1 MKMHIMPI
9 RRNLKFHVPDEKVLN
24 WHSWGPTVTQFF
36 NTLSL
41 FFPEGERFFINSVR
55 KYRDRIDDPELQ
67 EAVRAFIGQE
77 AMHGRE
83 HEDYN
88 QKMVEAGLPVDTQE
102 AIVSKL
108 LDVISK
114 YTPNALQLSATV
126 ALEHLTA
133 ILADILLREP
143 DLIDDSD
150 ESYQR
155 LWHWHALEE
164 TEHKAVAFDVYQ
176 TVFGTGIKAWALR
189 SVGLVLAT
197 TIFFSLFYPFYLIN
211 TWKVGQLF
219 NLKGWWLSFKFQWLK
234 PGGLR
239 RVVIPW
245 LDWFKPKFHP
255 WDHDNREFLA
265 EMDNLIGDADGYQK
279 NEAA

>member
-88 QKMVEAGLPVDTQE
+88 QKMVGNHP
-102 AIVSKL
+102 
-108 LDVISK
+108 
-114 YTPNALQLSATV
+114 
-126 ALEHLTA
+126 
-133 ILADILLREP
+133 
-143 DLIDDSD
+143 
-150 ESYQR
+150 
-155 LWHWHALEE
+155 
-164 TEHKAVAFDVYQ
+164 
-176 TVFGTGIKAWALR
+176 
-189 SVGLVLAT
+189 
-197 TIFFSLFYPFYLIN
+197 IFSI
-211 TWKVGQLF
+211 
-219 NLKGWWLSFKFQWLK
+219 
-234 PGGLR
+234 
-239 RVVIPW
+239 
-245 LDWFKPKFHP
+245 
-255 WDHDNREFLA
+255 A
-265 EMDNLIGDADGYQK
+265 QK
-279 NEAA
+279 

>member
-55 KYRDRIDDPELQ
+55 KYRDRIEDPELQ

-114 YTPNALQLSATV
+114 YPPNALQLSATV

-245 LDWFKPKFHP
+245 LDWFKPGFHP

-265 EMDNLIGDADGYQK
+265 EMDSLIGDADGYQK